1 MTSNSGYTCSTLSQ
15 NSYPHLG
22 PLWKGAFYFTA
33 TGYMQNLP
41 KKSIEAFP
49 AVQLPDCQKQ
59 LASEYLMNNLI
70 RILAQ
75 TCYLF
80 THSAWAKH
88 IKCISQ
94 GLPVINLA

>member
-1 MTSNSGYTCSTLSQ
+1 MDITSNSGYTGSMLSW
-15 NSYPHLG
+15 NSYSHLG
-22 PLWKGAFYFTA
+22 PLWNGAFYIMA
-33 TGYMQNLP
+33 TGYMQNLA
-41 KKSIEAFP
+41 KKSTEAFP
-49 AVQLPDCQKQ
+49 AVPLPDCQKQ

-80 THSAWAKH
+80 THSAWVKH

-94 GLPVINLA
+94 GLASY